1 MARVFGMLLN
11 LNCVLV
17 LIPMFRAIFTLMQGT
32 WLTNYI
38 PFEKAYD
45 AHLVLGS
52 ITFVL
57 SLAHALFH
65 VLNLI
70 LWEGWSLNGSLWCG
84 KDQDG
89 FLFCSAVSG
98 IVLQIIFC
106 VMIAFSLPYFRRSK
120 RFNMFWTMHHLV
132 IVFYIVLLMHGR
144 VFWKWF
150 LPVILTYGLDRLLRR
165 RSASFSAD
173 VLMTEAKGEG
183 VIQIRFQ
190 KPRWLKYE
198 AGQYVFLK
206 SRVITKYEWHPF
218 TLTSCPEDDFLECHI
233 KSV

>member
-1 MARVFGMLLN
+1 M
-11 LNCVLV
+11 
-17 LIPMFRAIFTLMQGT
+17 
-32 WLTNYI
+32 
-38 PFEKAYD
+38 
-45 AHLVLGS
+45 
-52 ITFVL
+52 
-57 SLAHALFH
+57 
-65 VLNLI
+65 
-70 LWEGWSLNGSLWCG
+70 
-84 KDQDG
+84 
-89 FLFCSAVSG
+89 
-98 IVLQIIFC
+98 
-106 VMIAFSLPYFRRSK
+106 
-120 RFNMFWTMHHLV
+120 
-132 IVFYIVLLMHGR
+132 VFYVVLLMHGR

-206 SRVITKYEWHPF
+206 STVITKYEWHPF

-233 KSV
+233 KSVFYLDLQIARGPLVVH